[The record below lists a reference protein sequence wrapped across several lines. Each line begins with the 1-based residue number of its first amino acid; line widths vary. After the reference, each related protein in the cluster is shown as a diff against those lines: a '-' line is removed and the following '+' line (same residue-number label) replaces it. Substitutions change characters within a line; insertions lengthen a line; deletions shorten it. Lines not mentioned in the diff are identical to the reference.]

1 MSDPL
6 TGVAERLEIK
16 YKSVEKAR
24 AEGAAAERARVLAII
39 DGRADA
45 LVVGKTAIRQIA
57 LNLMRAE
64 IERGGELSDPRR
76 GVTVNSH
83 VPGELMDL
91 ISQARADAFAEVEK
105 AIEVERIDSSG
116 QRYYWKE
123 VCEALDRLRARLAA
137 KGQR

>member
-64 IERGGELSDPRR
+64 IERGGE
-76 GVTVNSH
+76 
-83 VPGELMDL
+83 
-91 ISQARADAFAEVEK
+91 
-105 AIEVERIDSSG
+105 
-116 QRYYWKE
+116 
-123 VCEALDRLRARLAA
+123 
-137 KGQR
+137 